1 MRRPEGL
8 LTLLMLAAI
17 YSVRAQDSLQ
27 EMKPI
32 ESIVWREDGTDRDG
46 ADAMEEISL
55 RMSQRID
62 LNTASLEHLKELPG
76 LTNEQVER
84 MIGHRERFGPILRL
98 EELQVI
104 ASLSPD
110 DIRRIAPYIRI
121 TDRQTFAIKQAQLRQ
136 ELIVRLAGAGT
147 VWNGTE
153 QEYKNTA
160 GNSFRSLLRY
170 RMRIRD
176 QWTMGLRMEKDP
188 GEAWLDD
195 KRRPDYIAG
204 FISYNGR
211 GLLRKLIVGDYAVQF
226 GQGSLAWLGF
236 GTGFTADPA
245 LLRRQARGILP
256 YTSSDENAGLRGAA
270 ISLGRKSFTMEL
282 FVSSRKRDAG
292 ISDDSLAQF
301 SSLQT
306 SGIHSTRQEIAGKA
320 TFPVTILG
328 CHGSFSG
335 KSKSLGA
342 TALFQHLPENLSP
355 NDNAYA
361 QYRIFPEKVVAGSIA
376 GTWHWQNTTCFFESA
391 YRNGSHSLI
400 GGIQAALGKKL
411 NAGIQ
416 YRNFG
421 RGPVTLLSDAPGEN
435 MRNENENGFVFS
447 LQSRLLPVCTLQVLL
462 QKTTFDWLRYRID
475 SPSMLDE
482 QQLQVFYNPNRKTQ
496 FRLRYRRRSYPVGS
510 NNEYE
515 RTTFSQSR
523 ESIRF
528 SMTTS
533 LPPFLSL
540 ETRFEHLHDGDE
552 KGWLAFTDWSI
563 RPLRSPIQGTIRF
576 ALAETTSYAAAIY
589 SQEPDV
595 LYGFSMPG
603 YTGTLTR
610 VVAVIKWRVARSLDI
625 AVKNGWTRSGQDSN
639 LNHPDGTIKSD
650 LSVQLRW
657 NQGSN

>member
-1 MRRPEGL
+1 
-8 LTLLMLAAI
+8 
-17 YSVRAQDSLQ
+17 
-27 EMKPI
+27 
-32 ESIVWREDGTDRDG
+32 
-46 ADAMEEISL
+46 
-55 RMSQRID
+55 
-62 LNTASLEHLKELPG
+62 LKELPG

-84 MIGHRERFGPILRL
+84 IIVHRDRFGPFLRL

-104 ASLSPD
+104 AGQSPD
-110 DIRRIAPYIRI
+110 DIRRIASFVRI
-121 TDRQTFAIKQAQLRQ
+121 TDRQTLAIRQAQLRQ
-136 ELIVRLAGAGT
+136 ELIIRLAGPGT

-153 QEYKNTA
+153 QEYKHTA
-160 GNSFRSLLRY
+160 GNGYRSLLRY
-170 RMRIRD
+170 RMRIKD
-176 QWTMGLRMEKDP
+176 QWTLGLRMEKDP
-188 GEAWLDD
+188 GEAWLDE
-195 KRRPDYIAG
+195 KSRPDYIAG
-204 FISYNGR
+204 FICYNGK
-211 GLLRKLIVGDYAVQF
+211 GFIRKLIIGDYAVQY

-245 LLRRQARGILP
+245 LIRRQARGILP

-270 ISLGRKSFTMEL
+270 ISFGKKSLMMEL

-306 SGIHSTRQEIAGKA
+306 SGIHSTQQEIAGKA
-320 TFPVTILG
+320 TFPVTMLG
-328 CHGSFSG
+328 WHGSISG
-335 KSKSLGA
+335 KSKTLGA
-342 TALFQHLPENLSP
+342 TALYQHLPENLSP

-361 QYRIFPEKVVAGSIA
+361 QYRNFPEKIVAGSID
-376 GTWHWQNTTCFFESA
+376 GTWNWQNTTLFFETA
-391 YRNGSHSLI
+391 YRNGSHGLI

-435 MRNENENGFVFS
+435 MRNENEKGFVLSF
-447 LQSRLLPVCTLQVLL
+447 QSRFLPVCTLQVLL

-475 SPSMLDE
+475 TPSMLDE
-482 QQLQVFYNPNRKTQ
+482 QQLQLAYNPNRKTQ
-496 FRLRYRRRSYPVGS
+496 FRIRYRRRIYPAGYHTG
-510 NNEYE
+510 YE
-515 RTTFSQSR
+515 RSAYAQRR
-523 ESIRF
+523 EGIRF

-540 ETRFEHLHDGDE
+540 ETRFEHLQDGKE
-552 KGWLAFTDWSI
+552 RGWLAFTDWSI

-576 ALAETTSYAAAIY
+576 ALAETSSYTAAIY

-603 YTGTLTR
+603 YAGSLTR

-625 AVKNGWTRSGQDSN
+625 AVKNGWTRSGQDGN
-639 LNHPDGTIKSD
+639 LNHPDGTIKRD